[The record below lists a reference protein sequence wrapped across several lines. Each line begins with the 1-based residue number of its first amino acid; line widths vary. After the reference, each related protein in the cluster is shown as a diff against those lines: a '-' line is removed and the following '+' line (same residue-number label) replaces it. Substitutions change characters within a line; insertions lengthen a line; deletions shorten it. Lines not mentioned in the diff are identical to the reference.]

1 METFPPRLHGPAQGG
16 FFSTNYQH
24 LTKHGKDIGRFMKLF
39 SLPLLG
45 RMMALGAFA
54 IHATA
59 FSAAAGTNGNGVGP
73 SDVGIWYCT
82 YYPTVWTNVIG
93 YTRAGTYLPL
103 CSDKTNDFRNYA
115 SDDIKVIDYHL
126 QQLAEAR
133 IDFVALELSPGGL
146 GGYRKTDIYNYMV
159 GCGRKT
165 CERIAVWNKTHSWK
179 IKYALGVGVH
189 EDCRGNDSW
198 GLAIEKVAEDVAKTF
213 LNNPNYGGPD
223 DYYHLNGKPL
233 LICYG
238 LRLPQLI
245 QEWAGY
251 KGEKIYGDQFTLRT
265 FTGYAAAGEYGWP
278 LPLHQGTLL
287 HPEIE
292 LVQPGFNVHR
302 PNEIERR
309 NGGDFYRACWEKVLQ
324 NKKPQ
329 IVMIQAFND
338 YLEESAV
345 WTTDTR
351 HLETDQEKWLG
362 HDGQLHP
369 AMYWELT
376 KEYIGRL
383 RKEVVPAAK
392 TVTPTDAG
400 VK

>member
-1 METFPPRLHGPAQGG
+1 
-16 FFSTNYQH
+16 
-24 LTKHGKDIGRFMKLF
+24 MKLF
-39 SLPLLG
+39 SLPLLA
-45 RMMALGAFA
+45 RILALGVFA
-54 IHATA
+54 VHPTNA
-59 FSAAAGTNGNGVGP
+59 SAAAGTNGNGVGP

-82 YYPTVWTNVIG
+82 YYPAVWTNVIG

-103 CSDKTNDFRNYA
+103 CSDKANDFRHYA
-115 SDDIKVIDYHL
+115 SDDIKVIDFHL

-146 GGYRKTDIYNYMV
+146 GGYRKTETYNYMV
-159 GCGRKT
+159 RCGRKT
-165 CERIAVWNKTHSWK
+165 CERIAVWNKTHPWK

-189 EDCRGNDSW
+189 EDCRGKDSW

-213 LNNPNYGGPD
+213 FNNPNYGGPD
-223 DYYHLNGKPL
+223 NYYHLNGKPL

-238 LRLPQLI
+238 LHLPQLI

-251 KGEKIYGDQFTLRT
+251 KGEKTYGDQFTLRT

-287 HPEIE
+287 HPEVE

-302 PNEIERR
+302 PNEIEQR

-324 NKKPQ
+324 NEKPQ

-338 YLEESAV
+338 YLEESSV
-345 WTTDTR
+345 WTTETS
-351 HLETDQEKWLG
+351 HLAPDQEKWLG

-376 KEYIGRL
+376 KKYIDRL
-383 RKEVVPAAK
+383 RE
-392 TVTPTDAG
+392 
-400 VK
+400 